1 MQYRF
6 SECEIDTDLQE
17 LRVDG
22 QIRPI
27 EPQVFSLL
35 AYLIENRN
43 HVVSKDDLI
52 DAVWAGRIVSDAALS
67 SRISAARQAVG
78 DNGQAQAV
86 IRTVA
91 RRGFRFVAS
100 LDDSGGT
107 AQTGA
112 ASASSGADPAPGQSG
127 EDPADWSAP
136 ASQKPKLAVLPFDNI
151 SGDPDQAYLV
161 DGITEDIIT
170 VLAKYRW
177 LLVLARNATIAFRNR
192 RLPARQIAEELNA
205 DYLVDGSVQ
214 RAGDL
219 IRINVQLI
227 DGNTGSQ
234 IWAERYDRHI
244 TNIFDLQDEITGTIA
259 GRLEPELATAERQ
272 RAKRKPPQSLDAWD
286 HYLLGLAQFYTFE
299 KDGNEKAQ
307 TLFRKAIEIDPE
319 FCQAYA
325 RLAYSIVLSMV
336 YFDAKPDPVR
346 LDEALR
352 TARQALAI
360 DEQDAEVRF
369 TLGRIHLARGE
380 YDEAIQELE
389 AAVQLNPCLAVG
401 YCGLGDALTY
411 ANRPADALIQFEQA
425 IRLSP
430 HDPYRWGFYSY
441 RALTHLFL
449 GEFETAAEW
458 AEKAT
463 RTPNAQYWSN
473 AHLAAALGH
482 MDRAAEARAAVDGLL
497 QRKPDFTCG
506 FARSHL
512 FYIKD
517 KTQLETY
524 IEGLRRAGVPE

>member
-1 MQYRF
+1 MRYRF
-6 SECEIDTDLQE
+6 GQCEIDFDLQE
-17 LRVDG
+17 LRFDG
-22 QIRPI
+22 EPRPI
-27 EPQVFSLL
+27 EPQVFSLI
-35 AYLIENRN
+35 AYLIDNRD

-52 DAVWAGRIVSDAALS
+52 EAVWDGRIVSDAALS

-78 DNGQAQAV
+78 DSGQAQAI

-91 RRGFRFVAS
+91 RRGFRFVAAVDEAGS
-100 LDDSGGT
+100 PADGAPAVASPID
-107 AQTGA
+107 GA
-112 ASASSGADPAPGQSG
+112 AAWCAPS
-127 EDPADWSAP
+127 P
-136 ASQKPKLAVLPFDNI
+136 QKPILAVMPFDNI
-151 SGDPDQAYLV
+151 SGDAEQAYLV

-205 DYLVDGSVQ
+205 DYIVDGSVR

-219 IRINVQLI
+219 IRVNVQLI
-227 DGNTGSQ
+227 DGDTGSQ

-259 GRLEPELATAERQ
+259 ARLEPELAFAERQ

-307 TLFRKAIEIDPE
+307 ALFREAIALDPE

-336 YFDAKPDPVR
+336 YFDAEPDQAR
-346 LDEALR
+346 LDEALQ
-352 TARQALAI
+352 TARKALAM

-380 YDEAIQELE
+380 YDDAIRELE
-389 AAVQLNPCLAVG
+389 AAVRLNPCLAVG

-411 ANRPADALIQFEQA
+411 ANRPADALEQFEQA

-449 GEFETAAEW
+449 GEFEAAAEW
-458 AEKAT
+458 AERAT
-463 RTPNAQYWSN
+463 RTANAQYWSN
-473 AHLAAALGH
+473 AHLVSALGH
-482 MDRAAEARAAVDGLL
+482 LGRTDAAHAAVDSLL
-497 QRKPDFTCG
+497 RRKPDFTLA
-506 FARSHL
+506 FARNHL

-517 KTQLETY
+517 KAQLETY
-524 IEGLRRAGVPE
+524 IEGLRKAGVPE